1 MKKLFAKKI
10 VSIVLAF
17 SFVCGASLWA
27 QSADEEYDE
36 FDDFDSIFEDAGEDI
51 EVEQSAPAVVPAAT
65 SSSGIVFTGHFSG
78 DIGLSAVIIEKPDLG
93 GYISLDNTLYMTV
106 RPAPVVSI
114 NGAINTSLS
123 NKFSIGLS
131 YLYFDYMLF
140 DRVFISAGKKSVSWG
155 YTRLF
160 GNGNI
165 MADTNGQ
172 LNAEIRFPW
181 STGTAT
187 FVGAYNYAALSS
199 SPSYKDITYALSIE
213 QTVLHTSV
221 NLFAKKYG
229 QSETSDGVHK
239 HPLAGLEIKRTILG
253 YDIYAQGVTRLADY
267 KKLNSKN
274 GYECVTATTGFY
286 KLWDGF
292 DPNLGI
298 NIEYQ
303 YNWTPSVAS
312 VSSPHNHKIMLQ
324 GGIKRIGKNKNMKGG
339 VDWNH
344 NFSGND
350 GNVTAAFIIDGI
362 LPYASWKNAVSVD
375 YGPSVGKTK
384 FTIGSVISLSLDY

>member
-1 MKKLFAKKI
+1 MKKLFGKKI
-10 VSIVLAF
+10 VSILLAF
-17 SFVCGASLWA
+17 SFFAAASLWA
-27 QSADEEYDE
+27 QAAEEDLE
-36 FDDFDSIFEDAGEDI
+36 DFDDFDSIFESAAEDI
-51 EVEQSAPAVVPAAT
+51 EVEQTEPVIPVAS

-78 DIGLSAVIIEKPDLG
+78 DIGLSAIIIEKPDLG
-93 GYISLDNTLYMTV
+93 GYIALDNTLYMSV

-114 NGAINTSLS
+114 NGAVNTSLS

-131 YLYFDYMLF
+131 YFYFDYMLF
-140 DRVFISAGKKSVSWG
+140 DRIFISAGKKSVSWG

-160 GNGNI
+160 SNGNI

-181 STGTAT
+181 STGTLT
-187 FVGAYNYAALSS
+187 FVGAYNYAVLSS

-213 QTVLHTSV
+213 QTLFHTSL

-229 QSETSDGVHK
+229 QSESSDGIHK
-239 HPLAGLEIKRTILG
+239 HPLAGLELKRTFFG
-253 YDIYAQGVTRLADY
+253 YDVYTQAYTSLANY
-267 KKLNSKN
+267 KKLDSKE
-274 GYECVTATTGFY
+274 GYERVTATAGFY

-303 YNWTPSVAS
+303 YNWTPGAAS
-312 VSSPHNHKIMLQ
+312 GSNAHNHKIMLQ

-344 NFSGND
+344 NFSTDD
-350 GNVTAAFIIDGI
+350 GSVTAAFIIDGI
-362 LPYASWKNAVSVD
+362 LPYASWKNALSVD
-375 YGPSVGKTK
+375 YGPATGKTK